1 MGIYLLQIR
10 IRITPYSEMKF
21 NISDPRSGGQKKVE
35 IDDESK
41 IRPFFDRRMGQEVDG
56 AVMGDD
62 YKGYVFKIAGGND
75 QQGFAMKQGIMKN
88 GRVRILFK
96 KKGSLF
102 NPKRTG
108 YRRRRSV
115 RGCLTGPDLCVIQL
129 KIMKKGDKE
138 IEGCTDKDIG
148 SRLFKKRKN
157 KIAAVFG
164 LDPKKDVVTKYVA
177 RREIKRGDKTHWK
190 APKVQRLITEK
201 RLRRK
206 KLIKRATK
214 QRFELSKEAAAKYE
228 KLISQYVK
236 EKKAARHAE
245 AKANEAAAT
254 ATKK

>member
-1 MGIYLLQIR
+1 MG
-10 IRITPYSEMKF
+10 
-21 NISDPRSGGQKKVE
+21 
-35 IDDESK
+35 
-41 IRPFFDRRMGQEVDG
+41 
-56 AVMGDD
+56 
-62 YKGYVFKIAGGND
+62 
-75 QQGFAMKQGIMKN
+75 
-88 GRVRILFK
+88 FK

-102 NPKRTG
+102 NPQENRLPL
-108 YRRRRSV
+108 RRSV

-138 IEGCTDKDIG
+138 IEGCTDKAFG
-148 SRLFKKRKN
+148 ARLFKKRKN

-164 LDPKKDVVTKYVA
+164 LDPKKDIVTKYVA

-206 KLIKRATK
+206 KLIKRASK

>member
-1 MGIYLLQIR
+1 
-10 IRITPYSEMKF
+10 
-21 NISDPRSGGQKKVE
+21 
-35 IDDESK
+35 
-41 IRPFFDRRMGQEVDG
+41 
-56 AVMGDD
+56 
-62 YKGYVFKIAGGND
+62 
-75 QQGFAMKQGIMKN
+75 
-88 GRVRILFK
+88 
-96 KKGSLF
+96 
-102 NPKRTG
+102 
-108 YRRRRSV
+108 
-115 RGCLTGPDLCVIQL
+115 
-129 KIMKKGDKE
+129 MKKGDKE

-177 RREIKRGDKTHWK
+177 RREIKRGDSDKVHYK

-206 KLIKRATK
+206 KLIKREKK

-236 EKKAARHAE
+236 EKKAARQAE
-245 AKANEAAAT
+245 NKEAAAAAG

>member
-1 MGIYLLQIR
+1 MGVFIYFHIR
-10 IRITPYSEMKF
+10 IPNTSNMKF
-21 NISDPRSGGQKKVE
+21 NIADPRSGGQKKVE

-41 IRPFFDRRMGQEVDG
+41 IRPFFEKRMGQEVEG
-56 AVMGDD
+56 EVMGED
-62 YKGYVFKIAGGND
+62 YKGYILKITGGND

-88 GRVRILFK
+88 GRARILFK

-115 RGCLTGPDLCVIQL
+115 RGCITGPDLAVISL

-138 IEGCTDKDIG
+138 IEGCTDKEMPN
-148 SRLFKKRKN
+148 RLFKKRKN

-164 LDPKKDVVTKYVA
+164 LDPKKDDVCKYVA
-177 RREIKRGDKTHWK
+177 KREIKRGDKTHYK
-190 APKVQRLITEK
+190 APKIQRLITEK

-206 KLIKRATK
+206 KVMKREK
-214 QRFELSKEAAAKYE
+214 LQRFKTSKEDAAKYE

-236 EKKAARHAE
+236 EKKAARAVE
-245 AKANEAAAT
+245 NKAAAAAAT
-254 ATKK
+254 ETKK

>member
-1 MGIYLLQIR
+1 MG
-10 IRITPYSEMKF
+10 ITPYSEMKF

-62 YKGYVFKIAGGND
+62 YKGYVFKITGGND

-102 NPKRTG
+102 NPKRTS

-115 RGCLTGPDLCVIQL
+115 RGCFTGPDLCVIQL
-129 KIMKKGDKE
+129 KIMKKG
-138 IEGCTDKDIG
+138 
-148 SRLFKKRKN
+148 
-157 KIAAVFG
+157 
-164 LDPKKDVVTKYVA
+164 VVTKYVA

-228 KLISQYVK
+228 KLISQ
-236 EKKAARHAE
+236 
-245 AKANEAAAT
+245 
-254 ATKK
+254 